1 MERVKSLNNANIE
14 WEYHFENM
22 SKEGDDIPVAVMYY
36 KGKKALEVYEEQY
49 VHNALVEYDYRFIT
63 AYTSIFIHYSEERS
77 ICEKNN
83 KICDNEEE
91 NSRNK
96 LITGCDVIEKKF
108 MEIIEEVK
116 AVI

>member
-22 SKEGDDIPVAVMYY
+22 SKDDKPVAEMYY

-49 VHNALVEYDYRFIT
+49 VHKALVEYDYRFIT
-63 AYTSIFIHYSEERS
+63 AYTSIFIHYSEEVF
-77 ICEKNN
+77 ICARNN
-83 KICDNEEE
+83 KISDNDEE
-91 NSRNK
+91 NSKNK
-96 LITGCDVIEKKF
+96 LIAGCDVIEKKF
-108 MEIIEEVK
+108 LKIIEEVK